1 MVRRRE
7 SCYGWL
13 TCGVEEE
20 QRKYEKE
27 ILSMRW
33 MGKMNNRK
41 VGDDDVEMK

>member
-1 MVRRRE
+1 M
-7 SCYGWL
+7 GW
-13 TCGVEEE
+13 
-20 QRKYEKE
+20 RKYEKE